1 MHIPSPLLPFTLL
14 PFLAN
19 ASPIDLARLSP
30 GTSPNPGYFVL
41 AGDSTT
47 ASPYGSGGGWGDGFL
62 NTTLTG
68 GATGKNYGHNGATT
82 ASFRDDGDWAEVLEE
97 VKGNKGS
104 KSVWV
109 TIQFGHND
117 QKDDSGVTLEQYSA
131 NLKKFAQE
139 VKDAGGN
146 PILVT
151 PLSRRSF
158 SSGKVKEDLAEQRDA
173 TLAVAQENS
182 VLALDLNE
190 ASIAYLNAI
199 GEDNAHR
206 YNRVDDDNTHLN
218 VAGSEVLG
226 NMVSWL
232 MTKSDESS
240 ELGQWTRPEEEIVS
254 AFEKGTFYFPEKS

>member
-1 MHIPSPLLPFTLL
+1 MHLPSRLLSLLPA
-14 PFLAN
+14 LAA
-19 ASPIDLARLSP
+19 ASPVNLIPRAAA
-30 GTSPNPGYFVL
+30 NPGYFVL

-47 ASPYGSGGGWGDGFL
+47 ASPSGSGGGWGDGFL
-62 NTTLTG
+62 DKTLTG
-68 GATGKNYGHNGATT
+68 GASGKNYGHNGATT
-82 ASFRDDGDWAEVLEE
+82 ASFREDGDWDEVLGEI
-97 VKGNKGS
+97 KDNKGS

-146 PILVT
+146 PILIT

-158 SSGKVKEDLAEQRDA
+158 SGGKVKEDLAEQRSA
-173 TLAVAQENS
+173 TLAVAQENG

-190 ASIAYLNAI
+190 ASVSYLNAI

-218 VAGSEVLG
+218 VAGGEVFG

-232 MTKSDESS
+232 MNKSDKAS
-240 ELGQWTRPEEEIVS
+240 ELGQWTQPEEKIVT
-254 AFEKGTFYFPEKS
+254 AFEEGTFYFPGES

>member
-1 MHIPSPLLPFTLL
+1 MHLLPIALSLL
-14 PFLAN
+14 PALAA
-19 ASPIDLARLSP
+19 ASPINLLVPRAAA
-30 GTSPNPGYFVL
+30 NPGYFVL

-47 ASPYGSGGGWGDGFL
+47 ASPSGSGGGWGDGFL
-62 NTTLTG
+62 TKTLTG
-68 GATGKNYGHNGATT
+68 GASGKNYGQNGATT
-82 ASFRDDGDWAEVLEE
+82 ASFREHGDWDAVLRE
-97 VKGNKGS
+97 VKEKKGS

-109 TIQFGHND
+109 TMQFGHND
-117 QKDDSGVTLEQYSA
+117 QKEDSGVTLDQYSA
-131 NLKKFAQE
+131 NLKRFAQE

-158 SSGKVKEDLAEQRDA
+158 SGGKVKEDLAEQRSA
-173 TLAVAQENS
+173 TLAVARENG

-190 ASIAYLNAI
+190 ASISYLNAI

-218 VAGSEVLG
+218 VAGSEVFG

-232 MTKSDESS
+232 MNKSDKAS
-240 ELGQWTRPEEEIVS
+240 ELGQWTQPEEKIVK
-254 AFEKGTFYFPEKS
+254 AFEDGTFYFPGEL